1 MFKAIKIN
9 RYGSVDELKYEN
21 INLKKLSKNELL
33 IKQISIG
40 VNYHDIYVRK
50 GLYKTL
56 KLPGIP
62 GCEAVGI
69 IEDKG
74 KDVKNFKLGDKI
86 AYVTKNYGAYTTHRI
101 LEQDYAVKVPHNLS
115 NDLIATNFL
124 RAMTVDMLFNYVINK
139 KNVEKIFVTAVTG
152 GVGRILCQIGKKYG
166 YEIYGSVS
174 SLDKQKKAKN
184 YGCEYTLINNKDNIP
199 KEINEITNGEGVDIV
214 FDSVGG
220 ETITT
225 SLSILK
231 KRGHLV
237 NFGQSSGVINSI
249 NISNLAEKSLTFSRP
264 ILFHYLENKK
274 NYNKIANSAFKMLK
288 MNLIFPSKISY
299 KLEFA
304 SEAHKLLENRKGG
317 GSVYLVP

>member
-184 YGCEYTLINNKDNIP
+184 YGCVNTLINNKDNIP

-225 SLSILK
+225 SFSILK

-249 NISNLAEKSLTFSRP
+249 NISNLAEKSLTFSRL

-274 NYNKIANSAFKMLK
+274 NI
-288 MNLIFPSKISY
+288 I
-299 KLEFA
+299 
-304 SEAHKLLENRKGG
+304 R
-317 GSVYLVP
+317 

>member
-9 RYGSVDELKYEN
+9 RYGSVDVLKYEN

-274 NYNKIANSAFKMLK
+274 NYNKIAKSAFKMLE
-288 MNLIFPSKISY
+288 MNLIFPSKLSY

-304 SEAHKLLENRKGG
+304 SEAHKLLENREGG